1 MNVLARAIE
10 ISLNAHR
17 GQKDRAG
24 KTYILHPLRVMMK
37 LESEVEM
44 IVAVL
49 HDVVEDSHWTI
60 EDLRKEGFPK
70 KVLQAVDSLTRR
82 EGEDYFDFIK
92 RVKEYDLARKIKL
105 ADLEDN
111 MDIRRLKELTPE
123 DFELL
128 SKYHKAWKELR
139 QERHR

>member
-1 MNVLARAIE
+1 
-10 ISLNAHR
+10 
-17 GQKDRAG
+17 
-24 KTYILHPLRVMMK
+24 MMK
-37 LESEVEM
+37 MESEAEM
-44 IVAVL
+44 IIAVL

-60 EDLRKEGFPK
+60 EDLRKEGFPEE
-70 KVLQAVDSLTRR
+70 VLHAVDRLTRR

-92 RVKEYDLARKIKL
+92 RVKGNSLARKIKL

-111 MDIRRLKELTPE
+111 MDIRRLKELNPK

-139 QERHR
+139 REQHR